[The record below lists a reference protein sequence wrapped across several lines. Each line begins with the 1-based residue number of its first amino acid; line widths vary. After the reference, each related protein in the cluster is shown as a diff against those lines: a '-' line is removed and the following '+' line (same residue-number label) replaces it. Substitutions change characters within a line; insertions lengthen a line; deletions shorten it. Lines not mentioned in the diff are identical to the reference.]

1 MLDVTSEI
9 GHNAIA
15 IGTHVYVLAGVLLL
29 AGFILG
35 FTNWALDVPRK
46 FFQTKSRVQLLDN
59 RVGNALGYAAIFF
72 LVPLF
77 VAGVYLILYFR
88 VLPAHHLTKKRRHIV
103 APLGVLRKKH
113 CYSAL

>member
-1 MLDVTSEI
+1 MLDVMSEI

-35 FTNWALDVPRK
+35 FTNWALDVPQK

-59 RVGNALGYAAIFF
+59 RV
-72 LVPLF
+72 
-77 VAGVYLILYFR
+77 
-88 VLPAHHLTKKRRHIV
+88 
-103 APLGVLRKKH
+103 
-113 CYSAL
+113 